1 MEQNLQQKRQYNLK
15 DVCIIYVLSILLYL
29 VLSLVIGLLLQQN
42 LPQGITDVS
51 YFSTRVWYPLVS
63 FSAFPISF
71 ILVVIFYSCFCKL
84 SVANILIK
92 DNKFSIIDLL
102 LCILLTFGLIF
113 GLSNLNGY
121 FISLLNKWFNYVPKE
136 ITLPKYS
143 VLSFITCF
151 ISVCVLP
158 AVCEELLFRKLFVN
172 ALNGASTIFTIIFVG
187 LLFSLFHFN
196 LSQTLYQF
204 VVGCIFVI
212 VVKAT
217 KSTYTAIIMHFINN
231 LTVLIMYF
239 INPNIVIPIYLVVIF
254 SVVAVLCVSYF
265 IYKIV
270 KNKQE
275 KTLKVK
281 DCLIVFLPFI
291 FTLVIW
297 VVTI

>member
-1 MEQNLQQKRQYNLK
+1 MPE
-15 DVCIIYVLSILLYL
+15 
-29 VLSLVIGLLLQQN
+29 
-42 LPQGITDVS
+42 
-51 YFSTRVWYPLVS
+51 
-63 FSAFPISF
+63 
-71 ILVVIFYSCFCKL
+71 
-84 SVANILIK
+84 
-92 DNKFSIIDLL
+92 
-102 LCILLTFGLIF
+102 
-113 GLSNLNGY
+113 
-121 FISLLNKWFNYVPKE
+121 
-136 ITLPKYS
+136 LPKFS

-204 VVGCIFVI
+204 IVGCIFVI

-270 KNKQE
+270 II
-275 KTLKVK
+275 T
-281 DCLIVFLPFI
+281 FSG
-291 FTLVIW
+291 
-297 VVTI
+297 